1 MAVRIAV
8 AGAGV
13 MGVRHIEAIRSCH
26 EAELAGIVDPSGS
39 AAAFAERE
47 NIPCFASLEDAF
59 SAASLDAVIL
69 ATPNQHHVEGGLQCV
84 EAGVPLLV
92 EKPLATDLAG
102 ALQLVERAEALNVS
116 LLTGHHRRHNPLV
129 QAAKARIEAGDL
141 GRIVGA
147 HGMFWAMKPDE
158 YFDVSW
164 RRQKGAGPV
173 YLNFIHDIDLMRH
186 LVGEVASVQAIE
198 TNAIRG
204 NEVEDAA
211 GMLMTFDNGA
221 IGTFTVS
228 DSIVSP
234 WSWELSS
241 RENPAYPPTEATC
254 YWIGGTQSSL
264 ELPNAA
270 LWSHTGKP
278 SWWEPIGRTPLMRQS
293 ADPLVLQ
300 VQNLADVVAGRA
312 SPVVSGRE
320 GLKTLAVIDA
330 IKEAAA
336 SGGTVKPSRF

>member
-1 MAVRIAV
+1 MAVRIGV
-8 AGAGV
+8 AGAGA
-13 MGVRHIEAIRSCH
+13 MGVRHVEAMRACRD
-26 EAELAGIVDPSGS
+26 AELAGIVDPSGS
-39 AAAFAERE
+39 AAAYAEQE
-47 NIPCFASLEDAF
+47 KVDHFTSLADAF
-59 SAASLDAVIL
+59 SSGSLDAVIL
-69 ATPNQHHVEGGLQCV
+69 ATPNQHHVEGALECI
-84 EAGVPLLV
+84 EAGIPVLV

-102 ALQLVERAEALNVS
+102 ALRLVGRAEALNVP

-141 GRIVGA
+141 GRIVAA
-147 HGMFWAMKPDE
+147 HGMFWAMKPDD
-158 YFDVSW
+158 YFDIGW
-164 RRQKGAGPV
+164 RRQKGAGPI

-186 LVGEVASVQAIE
+186 LVGEVASVQAVE

-241 RENPAYPPTEATC
+241 RENPAYPPADATC

-270 LWSHTGKP
+270 LWSHAEKP
-278 SWWEPIGRTPLMRQS
+278 SWWEPIGRTPLMRHS

-312 SPVVSGRE
+312 RPVVSGRE
-320 GLKTLAVIDA
+320 GLKTLAIIDA
-330 IKEAAA
+330 IKEATA
-336 SGGTVKPSRF
+336 SGKTVEPGRF